1 MSAINPYSTA
11 SVPNIISQFV
21 PEQLPT
27 ELILNKL
34 NQEQQLQDA
43 YYNKALSIGDYD
55 QRAIYETDK
64 AYVKETKKNI
74 KTFVDEAMN
83 MDFNNPENRHKVIN
97 FVRDLRQ
104 DEKLKTIASNVA
116 SYDEM
121 MKERQKII
129 SEGKSGE
136 YFDLQLANINKK
148 ISDYEKTGKVDKV
161 LFNTLQ
167 GDLDRREEMAKYM
180 KELGNTEIAGY
191 GNIIDNYGN
200 LDIDVIKKVSRAT
213 NEPQVQAALN
223 SLLNSYGETP
233 AGKQSKELY
242 NANFKGFK
250 IKEKDAKGNIV
261 ERDFTFNDY
270 LINEVGAGKYVKTK
284 YDEDVKVL
292 RSASDNI
299 NRRKEQAAIDAK
311 NKLVYGSTESGQDK
325 FSIIESDLES
335 TDKNTVNNAIE
346 EYKDLARQGY
356 ASLDKLSKEKAD
368 RALNDYNSFFNK
380 LSNEKITNDIKNV
393 INNSSNDLI
402 EISNNIFNY
411 IKKSG
416 LSTKL
421 ADIYRNSILSPNG
434 GAKNKTEVLNNVEKI
449 KNNSKYIV
457 EKSKEMNL
465 PYLGDMEIINNLYSY
480 NKESIDNQAIKELT
494 DYSSVKNFF
503 GGIADNYKISKD
515 IINKSIKGMGAV
527 QIPSYSLVD
536 TKAINDMNA
545 FIGSHSS
552 ELNTIGSWASDEEKA
567 LFESAISKGDKKL
580 QAVKLVYSGNN
591 KITPKLMFEVPG
603 KFTDANNKVIQNKQ
617 LTFTLKSADEISQL
631 PNNDRITNMYEEI
644 FNWYGDT
651 GKTLKENYLNRA
663 TKVNT
668 KPEMSKA
675 NDINRVVANRLNNNY
690 SGMALGYKYDGLNTD
705 KNIAKV
711 DLNPTSADDWKMIE
725 KVKKLSGTYNND
737 LPLDKTIK
745 IGDGLLLMGNRSNL
759 QKYFV
764 DNQNE
769 FNEIMNNVIN
779 SDNSLSS
786 LTDTQKN
793 SIKQD
798 ARKVLVDGQ
807 LTNDLN
813 YSAPDYLKNLSKAI
827 ELFSNKPFPATQEF
841 LEQINSVNY
850 LNTLKSNL

>member
-1 MSAINPYSTA
+1 MSAINPYSRANTT
-11 SVPNIISQFV
+11 NIISQFV

-34 NQEQQLQDA
+34 NQEQAIQDK
-43 YYNKALSIGDYD
+43 YYNAASSLGDFD
-55 QRAIYETDK
+55 QRAIYAQDK
-64 AYVKETKKNI
+64 EFVKDFKKQANE
-74 KTFVDEAMN
+74 FVDAAMN
-83 MDFNNPENRHKVIN
+83 MDFNNPDNRQQVIN
-97 FVRDLRQ
+97 FARKIRN
-104 DEKLKTIASNVA
+104 DETLKTIASNVA

-121 MKERQKII
+121 IKERQKII
-129 SEGKSGE
+129 SEGKSGQ
-136 YFDLQLANINKK
+136 YFDLQLSNINKA
-148 ISDYEKTGKVDKV
+148 INDYETTGKVSNV
-161 LFNTLQ
+161 RFNTLQ

-180 KELGNTEIAGY
+180 KELGNTEIEGY

-223 SLLNSYGETP
+223 SLLNSYGETA
-233 AGKQSKELY
+233 AGKQSRELY
-242 NANFKGFK
+242 NANYKGLK
-250 IKEKDAKGNIV
+250 VKEKDAKGNIV

-284 YDEDVKVL
+284 YGEDIKVL
-292 RSASDNI
+292 RSSTDRI
-299 NRRKEQAAIDAK
+299 NLRKEQAAIEAK
-311 NKLVYGSTESGQDK
+311 NKLVYGSTVSGIDK
-325 FSIIESDLES
+325 KSIIESDLQS
-335 TDKNTVNNAIE
+335 TDKNTVNNAFE
-346 EYKDLARQGY
+346 EYKDLVKQGY
-356 ASLDKLSKEKAD
+356 ESSDKLGKAKIDEAVSKYKAD
-368 RALNDYNSFFNK
+368 LNVYAEDRIANDY
-380 LSNEKITNDIKNV
+380 LSMMKNASKDGDISLSELTKIETTLLQKYPFTNISDV
-393 INNSSNDLI
+393 VSSYVN
-402 EISNNIFNY
+402 
-411 IKKSG
+411 
-416 LSTKL
+416 
-421 ADIYRNSILSPNG
+421 A
-434 GAKNKTEVLNNVEKI
+434 
-449 KNNSKYIV
+449 
-457 EKSKEMNL
+457 
-465 PYLGDMEIINNLYSY
+465 SY
-480 NKESIDNQAIKELT
+480 NKNGNIDYNTSEKNIKNLTENAKYILNKTNEYNMPYINSFNQLAFLDKTKIDEQHKKYLT
-494 DYSSVKNFF
+494 DYDFSIGIHDSNFK
-503 GGIADNYKISKD
+503 NYKKE
-515 IINKSIKGMGAV
+515 INKAINGMGAV
-527 QIPSYSLVD
+527 QVPSYSLVD

-545 FIGSHSS
+545 FIGKHSA
-552 ELNTIGSWASDEEKA
+552 ELNTIGSWASEEDKA

-580 QAVKLVYSGNN
+580 SSVKLIYSGNN
-591 KITPKLMFEVPG
+591 KITPKLMIEVPG
-603 KFTDANNKVIQNKQ
+603 KFTDASGKVIQNKQ
-617 LTFTLKSADEISQL
+617 LTFTLKSADEIAQL

-663 TKVNT
+663 AKVNT

-675 NDINRVVANRLNNNY
+675 NDINRIVSNKLNNNY
-690 SGMALGYKYDGLNTD
+690 SGMALGYKYDGLKTD

-745 IGDGLLLMGNRSNL
+745 IGDGLLLMGDRSNL

-798 ARKVLVDGQ
+798 ARKVLVDG
-807 LTNDLN
+807 NPDLN
-813 YSAPDYLKNLSKAI
+813 YTAPDYMKNLSKAL
-827 ELFSNKPFPATQEF
+827 ELFNNKPFPATQEF